1 MMPTSELVDPA
12 VRAFVDALNANDPA
26 GVQAAMTAN
35 ATMTDDGTPRQ
46 LGDWLERE
54 AFDVHGR
61 MDVTQQSP
69 DGRDLLVDSPTRLP
83 PPPVKGPLRGAVFN
97 CDQWGTMATRWHFE
111 VLDHRVAHFDT
122 GQA

>member
-12 VRAFVDALNANDPA
+12 VRAFVEALNANDPA
-26 GVQAAMTAN
+26 AVRAAMSEH

-46 LGDWLERE
+46 LDEWLQSE
-54 AFDVHGR
+54 AFDTHGR

-69 DGRDLLVDSPTRLP
+69 DGLFLTVDYTNDR
-83 PPPVKGPLRGAVFN
+83 
-97 CDQWGTMATRWHFE
+97 WGTMATSWRFRVE
-111 VLDHRVAHFDT
+111 DGKVAHFDT

>member
-12 VRAFVDALNANDPA
+12 VRAFIDALNANDPA
-26 GVQAAMTAN
+26 AVQAAMTEN

-54 AFDVHGR
+54 AFETHGR

-69 DGRDLLVDSPTRLP
+69 DGRDLLVDYT
-83 PPPVKGPLRGAVFN
+83 N
-97 CDQWGTMATRWHFE
+97 DQWGTMATRWHFE
-111 VLDHRVAHFDT
+111 VLDQRVAHFDT
-122 GQA
+122 GQAPAAS